1 MKKIVL
7 TLACVAGIA
16 GLMASLETKA
26 SAEPSQL
33 PVQNT
38 MQTSEKAADC
48 APPKCLCNDPLECVP
63 CNFCM

>member
-7 TLACVAGIA
+7 TLACVVGIA
-16 GLMASLETKA
+16 GLMASLETRA
-26 SAEPSQL
+26 SAEPSQ

-38 MQTSEKAADC
+38 MQTGANPSDC